1 VPLIS
6 STRPPMRR
14 ILVVDD
20 SHAVRQA
27 IEASLEPYG
36 FEVEQAD
43 NGAVA
48 LAKLR
53 RTSFDLVFL
62 DLNMPVLDGPGM
74 LRIIRHSGI
83 PVKVVLV
90 TSGAPTATVTA
101 TVKMGAEDYVQKP
114 FTAQR
119 VRETVAKALELD
131 LGLFRAEEP
140 RVLVQHP
147 DRALRKRIKELL
159 PEHVALDGDEALA
172 RCLEMS
178 EKTRYRL
185 VLLDHRVLEGEAET
199 AADLVRARLPEAAI
213 LELRPGAGPEQRRSP
228 RGELDGAVP
237 ADLDQA
243 AVDFLYAS
251 YLRPLVFVEPTGIRV
266 AGYRGAP
273 EDAPGYFA
281 QLRRGLQSDGALRGL
296 ETGEVAVD
304 LTRVPEDG
312 EQVAALVGEVQ
323 AHLAEKGIA
332 ASFTV
337 SPSMRNAL
345 AARPELARAVIQ
357 AAAGP

>member
-1 VPLIS
+1 
-6 STRPPMRR
+6 MRR

-20 SHAVRQA
+20 SPSVRQA

-53 RTSFDLVFL
+53 RTAFDLVFL

-90 TSGAPTATVTA
+90 TSGAPTATVAA
-101 TVKMGAEDYVQKP
+101 TVKMGAGDYVQKP
-114 FTAQR
+114 FTAER
-119 VRETVAKALELD
+119 VRQAVAKALDLD
-131 LGLFRAEEP
+131 PALFRAEEP
-140 RVLVQHP
+140 RVLMQHP
-147 DRALRKRIKELL
+147 DRSLRDGLRALF
-159 PEHVALDGDEALA
+159 PEHVSVDGDEALA
-172 RCLEMS
+172 RCLEMA
-178 EKTRYRL
+178 ERAKYRL
-185 VLLDHRVLEGEAET
+185 VLLDHRVLEGEVET

-213 LELRPGAGPEQRRSP
+213 LEVRPGAPPEARRAV

-237 ADLDQA
+237 FDMDQPTA
-243 AVDFLYAS
+243 DFLYAS
-251 YLRPLVFVEPTGIRV
+251 YLRPLVFPEPTGIRV
-266 AGYRGAP
+266 AGYRGAT

-281 QLRRGLQSDGALRGL
+281 QLRRGLQADGAERGR

-304 LTRVPEDG
+304 LSRVPEDG
-312 EQVAALVGEVQ
+312 ESVATLVRDVQ

-332 ASFTV
+332 ATFTV
-337 SPSMRNAL
+337 SQPMRNAL
-345 AARPELARAVIQ
+345 AARPDLARAVIQ
-357 AAAGP
+357 VDAGL